1 MAKPNNFLEVNF
13 LTGLEKVLSLLQ
25 PPKRNSQY
33 KNYPNPP
40 TNILKY
46 LFESG
51 STSITTFIKMV
62 GVLYENYLDL
72 KWNVHCTLMVVEF
85 CMMNRVVTL
94 FQIQIVGRSLI

>member
-13 LTGLEKVLSLLQ
+13 LTGLEKVFSLLQ

-46 LFESG
+46 SFFSG
-51 STSITTFIKMV
+51 STSITPFSKVV
-62 GVLYENYLDL
+62 GVLYKNYLDL
-72 KWNVHCTLMVVEF
+72 KWNVHLWRWNSV
-85 CMMNRVVTL
+85 
-94 FQIQIVGRSLI
+94 